1 MQSGRN
7 LPTFRK
13 YLLPLSLGDRTD
25 DGASKRLWIVGQ
37 FLPDYTGQ
45 RPRQRLF
52 SYSPWEPETHQDM
65 LNYRVII
72 LLRVSIKLPLIFTG
86 PYTFVREYISL
97 YYVGLNESEVN

>member
-1 MQSGRN
+1 
-7 LPTFRK
+7 
-13 YLLPLSLGDRTD
+13 
-25 DGASKRLWIVGQ
+25 
-37 FLPDYTGQ
+37 
-45 RPRQRLF
+45 
-52 SYSPWEPETHQDM
+52 M